1 MKKQAVFIQ
10 GAGDEG
16 YEADAALAA
25 SLRSALGKEYELHY
39 PKLQSNESAADFG
52 WVKQIQRII
61 VEINGSVILAG
72 HSLGA
77 SMLLKCLSEQPLNQ
91 TIEGLFLIATPF
103 WSGNEAWKTGLKLRE
118 DFAVKLPDHVPIYF
132 YHCQDDDEVPFAHLG
147 MYKQYLPQA
156 TFREINTGG
165 HQLNN
170 DLTIVAKDIQSEGL
184 RVDGR

>member
-25 SLRSALGKEYELHY
+25 SLRTALGKEYGLHY
-39 PKLQSNESAADFG
+39 PKLQSDESAADFG
-52 WVKQIQRII
+52 WVKQIHRMIA
-61 VEINGSVILAG
+61 EIKGRVILAG

-77 SMLLKCLSEQPLNQ
+77 SMLLKCLSEQPLPQ
-91 TIEGLFLIATPF
+91 PIDGLFLIATPF

-118 DFAVKLPDHVPIYF
+118 DFAAKLPDRVPIFF
-132 YHCQDDDEVPFAHLG
+132 YHCRDDEEVPFAHLS

-170 DLTIVAKDIQSEGL
+170 DLTLVAEDIKSL
-184 RVDGR
+184 I